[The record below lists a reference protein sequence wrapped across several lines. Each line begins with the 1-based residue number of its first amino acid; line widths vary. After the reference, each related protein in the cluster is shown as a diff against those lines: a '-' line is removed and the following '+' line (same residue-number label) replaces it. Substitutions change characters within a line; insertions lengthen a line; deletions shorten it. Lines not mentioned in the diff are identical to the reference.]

1 MLTER
6 RLIRV
11 REQDLTTLRV
21 EAGPRWVFDLWQQ
34 GEYRCQ
40 AATSEGGRCRLL
52 VEAHAGVSRYCP
64 YHRDA
69 DEPVYRVQIQ
79 HSVEPCPC
87 GCGFGVWTEIL
98 EARLVAGRARREQ
111 RRWCFSPGQEGRV
124 PETAAGTRSE

>member
-1 MLTER
+1 
-6 RLIRV
+6 V

-34 GEYRCQ
+34 GEYRCR
-40 AATSEGGRCRLL
+40 ATTSEGGRCRLL
-52 VEAHAGVSRYCP
+52 VEAHSGVSRYCP

-69 DEPVYRVQIQ
+69 DEPVYAVQVQ

-98 EARLVAGRARREQ
+98 EARLVAGRVRREQ
-111 RRWCFSPGQEGRV
+111 RRWRFAPSPGV
-124 PETAAGTRSE
+124 PATETAVLARPG